1 MVEPAVPLVLEAT
14 LVTVK
19 SALVTTGV
27 TTLLVLLPGVG
38 SAVVLV
44 ALALLVTLPVVAV
57 TVAVSTR
64 VKVWLIARLVV
75 VATAPVALELNSVP
89 FVAGVPD
96 RLKPALSTSVR
107 VTLSAVL
114 GPKLTSVTV

>member
-1 MVEPAVPLVLEAT
+1 MVEPLVPLLLEAT

-27 TTLLVLLPGVG
+27 TTLLLLLPGVG
-38 SAVVLV
+38 SVVPLV
-44 ALALLVTLPVVAV
+44 PLALLVTLPLVAV

-64 VKVWLIARLVV
+64 VKVWLSARLV
-75 VATAPVALELNSVP
+75 VATAPLLLELKSAPPVTT
-89 FVAGVPD
+89 GVPD

>member
-1 MVEPAVPLVLEAT
+1 M
-14 LVTVK
+14 
-19 SALVTTGV
+19 TTGV
-27 TTLLVLLPGVG
+27 TTLLVLLPAVG
-38 SAVVLV
+38 SAVPLV
-44 ALALLVTLPVVAV
+44 ALALLVTLPLVAV

-64 VKVWLIARLVV
+64 VKVWLSARLAVL
-75 VATAPVALELNSVP
+75 ATAPVALELNSVP

-96 RLKPALSTSVR
+96 RVRPALSTSVR